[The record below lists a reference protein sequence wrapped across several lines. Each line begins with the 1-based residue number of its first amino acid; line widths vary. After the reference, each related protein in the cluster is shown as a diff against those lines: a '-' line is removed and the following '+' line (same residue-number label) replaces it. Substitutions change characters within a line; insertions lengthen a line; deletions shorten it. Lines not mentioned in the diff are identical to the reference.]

1 MKVLALILALT
12 TSGFSQTLKPVQMP
26 KPPADTRKP
35 LTVQPVHLG
44 AVPKPVAGPKPQP
57 VTLRH
62 AVRSVAVVAST
73 TKP

>member
-12 TSGFSQTLKPVQMP
+12 ASGFAQTLKPVTMP

-44 AVPKPVAGPKPQP
+44 AVPKPVAGPKP
-57 VTLRH
+57 LRR
-62 AVRSVAVVAST
+62 AVRSVAVMAST
-73 TKP
+73 SKPKP